1 MVVPDVAP
9 QVYVAVPEVVYPVS
23 AAVVHVA
30 PAASVSDPAVHNE
43 APAPPLIFH
52 PLLAELKAAGTS
64 HFGASQQAA
73 FCVASELAAHGVAAQ
88 SMDAA
93 VLLMV

>member
-23 AAVVHVA
+23 AAVVHVV
-30 PAASVSDPAVHNE
+30 PAASVSDPAVH
-43 APAPPLIFH
+43 AVPPVPQLIFH
-52 PLLAELKAAGTS
+52 PVLAELHATGTL

-73 FCVASELAAHGVAAQ
+73 F
-88 SMDAA
+88 
-93 VLLMV
+93 